1 MFIIKFYCLPP
12 YYEPSVNCFF
22 SGYPETDSTEIK
34 PFLSRFKNWGG
45 GAIHNWPCHGKRVR
59 SICVFGAGDLPLLST
74 RRELFTNKFD
84 WNYERYARDCLEE
97 LHYNRTRD
105 EYMGKMTFDTRYY
118 GELGFVKNKVT

>member
-1 MFIIKFYCLPP
+1 M
-12 YYEPSVNCFF
+12 V
-22 SGYPETDSTEIK
+22 
-34 PFLSRFKNWGG
+34 
-45 GAIHNWPCHGKRVR
+45 
-59 SICVFGAGDLPLLST
+59 CVFGAGDLPLLST

-105 EYMGKMTFDTRYY
+105 EYLGKMSFDTRYY